1 MANKFFLFKD
11 CSAPL
16 VYMVKEDG
24 SIFYALHNDRRD
36 VWEESNVLTA
46 EDLADLG
53 KEIKYSE
60 ANHKYF

>member
-36 VWEESNVLTA
+36 CWEESNVLTA